1 MRSCPQ
7 CNETYPDSA
16 SVCARDGAQLEPL
29 DDLSRPIDPTASIPP
44 PPGTEDVS
52 LGGFSGASF
61 PSNPDNATRAGHPRA
76 GRTSAVRKRPASNS
90 MTPEDRVGSTLGSY
104 RLVEVIGRGGMGSV
118 YRAEHVRLPG
128 REVALKL
135 LRADYAQRKDSVA
148 RFIREAQSVN
158 RIRHRNIVD
167 VTDIAELD
175 DGTTFIIMELLQ
187 GDSLGKLLRK
197 SAALTPARTLNLLMQ
212 ICDGLAAAHD
222 KGIVHRDLK
231 PDNIFI
237 SSDADGSDVVKLLDF
252 GVAKLLSGTEADVSV
267 HTVAGSVIGTPAF
280 MSPEQAGGLQ
290 VDARSDLYSLGAIMY
305 EMFSGKPPFSGK
317 SFGEFV
323 RKHLNENP
331 RPLRHTSGGAHTDP
345 RIEAIVMRCL
355 EKNPVRRYQNA
366 LELRGDIYE
375 VYAALET
382 HSGQFSVQAP
392 PPGAGPPAQQ
402 GHAEASAPYHL
413 APGGGVAGPAA
424 RTYTPE
430 PGPRGAYP
438 PPGGAQAASPPTP
451 FPLSPAGT
459 PPTSS
464 LSETADALPTPP
476 PQTPLPASS
485 YSGEYAAHQ
494 PSGQYAAQAFPGQH
508 QAMVSGPHHAMPTGQ
523 HPGLVPGQGE
533 IATGAFPWKKALV
546 LMLGGGALIG
556 ALAGI
561 IFSSASSGSGSSGGD
576 TPATTPGTER
586 SPVVTPLSAEP
597 TRRAGVTLRIV
608 SEPSDA
614 LVYVFRSDEPMCK
627 TPCEFA
633 PGEQGP
639 SVRKYV
645 VAKDGFRSE
654 TVEIDLDDAPP
665 MTAVTLTPAR

>member
-7 CNETYPDSA
+7 CKATYPDN
-16 SVCARDGAQLEPL
+16 VPTCTRDGAQLEQI

-44 PPGTEDVS
+44 PPGTEDIS
-52 LGGFSGASF
+52 LGGLSGASF
-61 PSNPDNATRAGHPRA
+61 PSSPENATRAGHPRA
-76 GRTSAVRKRPASNS
+76 ARTGADRKRAPSTS
-90 MTPEDRVGSTLGSY
+90 MNPEDRVGTTLGSY

-175 DGTTFIIMELLQ
+175 DGTTFIIMELLE

-197 SAALTPARTLNLLMQ
+197 KGALTPARTLNLLMQ

-222 KGIVHRDLK
+222 KDIVHRDLK
-231 PDNIFI
+231 PDNIFV
-237 SSDADGSDVVKLLDF
+237 SSDADGSDLIKLLDF
-252 GVAKLLSGTEADVSV
+252 GVAKLLTGHASDVSV

-331 RPLRHTSGGAHTDP
+331 RPLRHTQGGAQTDP

-355 EKNPVRRYQNA
+355 EKNPARRYQSA
-366 LELRGDIYE
+366 LELRAELYE

-382 HSGQFSVQAP
+382 HTGQFSAPEPPAGHAP
-392 PPGAGPPAQQ
+392 PP
-402 GHAEASAPYHL
+402 HAAYAE
-413 APGGGVAGPAA
+413 APGGGLAGPAA
-424 RTYTPE
+424 LTYTPD
-430 PGPRGAYP
+430 PGQHAPFA
-438 PPGGAQAASPPTP
+438 PPGEAAAAAPPTP
-451 FPLSPAGT
+451 FPISPAGT
-459 PPTSS
+459 PPTDS
-464 LSETADALPTPP
+464 LSETADPLPTPP
-476 PQTPLPASS
+476 PQTPLPPPS
-485 YSGEYAAHQ
+485 YSGEYQ
-494 PSGQYAAQAFPGQH
+494 VRDPSGQHPAPQL
-508 QAMVSGPHHAMPTGQ
+508 SGPHSAMVPAQQPPMLSGQ
-523 HPGLVPGQGE
+523 HPAITTGQME
-533 IATGAFPWKKALV
+533 AATGAASWKKALV
-546 LMLGGGALIG
+546 LMLGGGVLVG
-556 ALAGI
+556 AIAGL
-561 IFSSASSGSGSSGGD
+561 IFSSASSRQGSEDVVS
-576 TPATTPGTER
+576 PATTPGAAR
-586 SPVVTPLSAEP
+586 SPVVTPLSGGDP
-597 TRRAGVTLRIV
+597 PRRGTGVTLRIV
-608 SEPSDA
+608 SEPTDA

-627 TPCEFA
+627 TPCEFS

-645 VAKDGFRSE
+645 VAKEGFRSE
-654 TVEIDLDDAPP
+654 TLEIDLADAPP
-665 MTAVTLTPAR
+665 MTAVTLEPAP